1 MDLSAGQ
8 SGLMTGRRLEKAWSL
23 GRGIEVPGCMV
34 LIMLYMNMIEYDCSR
49 IIYLEGFSP
58 TSHSSFYCFCV
69 GCENNPKLTPIA
81 TSHNRKSRHLRVDV
95 SGLRSKGAKSRWTQ
109 RWGLQLDRC
118 PWLSIFWGEGLAGE
132 HLPIF
137 ISLMSGTKVWGIR
150 NLKWFTSGT
159 VVPEILPVW
168 LWVWG
173 WGCWGGE
180 YLGIQDEIRH
190 ERIHESRLRWITIY

>member
-1 MDLSAGQ
+1 MPRLVRLAWLSKCIFIDNTRHCTISLGFIKTILYKCPNLLSEMRDETALFPRRLDDFARIRMDLSAGQ

-95 SGLRSKGAKSRWTQ
+95 SGLRSKGAKSR
-109 RWGLQLDRC
+109 
-118 PWLSIFWGEGLAGE
+118 
-132 HLPIF
+132 
-137 ISLMSGTKVWGIR
+137 
-150 NLKWFTSGT
+150 
-159 VVPEILPVW
+159 
-168 LWVWG
+168 
-173 WGCWGGE
+173 
-180 YLGIQDEIRH
+180 
-190 ERIHESRLRWITIY
+190 